1 MTYETTLR
9 SSGGNL
15 ALLQT
20 LARCLSV
27 AGWLATLVLIPVLTP
42 KGAGPVGRAWMS
54 FGVLMGMSALVAL
67 LLGVRGAVSPSAKS
81 IPTTF
86 ALLLV
91 AGGAAYFAH
100 AVAQLTYAHGTP
112 VFAATGLA
120 VLGCFSGGFAVLLSL
135 DSVLFRAPAHQLRQS
150 RATY

>member
-9 SSGGNL
+9 PAGSNL
-15 ALLQT
+15 AFFQT
-20 LARCLSV
+20 LALGLSV

-42 KGAGPVGRAWMS
+42 EAAGAVGRAWMS
-54 FGVLMGMSALVAL
+54 SGVLMGMSAVVAV
-67 LLGVRGAVSPSAKS
+67 LLGVRAAASPAAKG

-100 AVAQLTYAHGTP
+100 AVGQLAYAHGAP
-112 VFAATGLA
+112 LFAATGLA

-135 DSVLFRAPAHQLRQS
+135 DSVLFRAPAHQLRQG
-150 RATY
+150 RAAY